1 VVPLAFWGFLP
12 GALLSDLDEQSR
24 LLGGDGLVCRHALSD
39 PRVADC
45 RGGARD
51 PGTGRPVELWLSAID
66 SVAGV
71 LTISGVVTPEQL
83 KGWRAALEGNYGLSG
98 VSVQGAQRML
108 QWIRRG
114 RMIRLTWRQQGNRIA
129 ASVSL
134 IDGAVL
140 DGWGRDRQHSRDSA
154 ASAP

>member
-1 VVPLAFWGFLP
+1 
-12 GALLSDLDEQSR
+12 
-24 LLGGDGLVCRHALSD
+24 
-39 PRVADC
+39 VADC

-51 PGTGRPVELWLSAID
+51 PGTGRQVELWLSAID

-83 KGWRAALEGNYGLSG
+83 TEWRAALEDNYGLSR
-98 VSVQGAQRML
+98 VSVQGSQRML
-108 QWIRRG
+108 QWIRHG
-114 RMIRLTWRQQGNRIA
+114 RMIRLTWRQQGSRTA

-140 DGWGRDRQHSRDSA
+140 DRWGRDRQLARDSA